1 MVSEFYKSADKTK
14 CEKVAYDYFVTSLLD
29 KNLSEASDSVS
40 PMDMELK
47 SPSDFVPSMMY
58 TMMYVNPTKSSM
70 GRNNFYDVAPLI
82 LCTSCNSKNV
92 TGINFNFIPS
102 PVRAIFLDFIMS
114 VGKEYYEDESDNE
127 FRINDKLAFVLSSP
141 APLSKIISFFKEKFG
156 FDLSPCI
163 RIYDRNFILKS
174 RMIEIDMWK
183 YVPFLVFKDAVRG
196 INLADIQQSVLKN
209 K

>member
-1 MVSEFYKSADKTK
+1 MISEFYKSADKTK
-14 CEKVAYDYFVTSLLD
+14 CERVAYDYFVTSLLD
-29 KNLSEASDSVS
+29 KNLSGTSDSVS
-40 PMDMELK
+40 PMDMESK

-58 TMMYVNPTKSSM
+58 TMMYVNPTKSSI

-82 LCTSCNSKNV
+82 LCTSCDGKNV

-114 VGKEYYEDESDNE
+114 VGEDYYEDESDNE
-127 FRINDKLAFVLSSP
+127 FRINDKLAFALSSP
-141 APLSKIISFFKEKFG
+141 ATLNKIVSLFKEKFG

-163 RIYDRNFILKS
+163 RTYDRNFILKS

>member
-1 MVSEFYKSADKTK
+1 MVTEFYKSADKTK
-14 CEKVAYDYFVTSLLD
+14 CERVAYDYFVTSLLD
-29 KNLSEASDSVS
+29 KNLSGASDSVS
-40 PMDMELK
+40 PMDMESK

-58 TMMYVNPTKSSM
+58 TMMYVNPTKSSID
-70 GRNNFYDVAPLI
+70 RNNFYDVAPLI
-82 LCTSCNSKNV
+82 LCTSCDGKNV

-114 VGKEYYEDESDNE
+114 VGEDYYEDESDNE
-127 FRINDKLAFVLSSP
+127 FRINDKLAFALSSP
-141 APLSKIISFFKEKFG
+141 ATFNKIVSLFKEKFG

-163 RIYDRNFILKS
+163 RTYDRNFILKS

-196 INLADIQQSVLKN
+196 INLADIQQSVLK